1 MNEISRVE
9 CLRRMELVATHID
22 PVFLNTPQFDC
33 ETLGD
38 ELGVQFALK
47 VEVLN
52 PIRSF
57 KGRGAELLVAQA
69 SNLKPL
75 ICASAGNFGQAMA
88 FACRKRGLP
97 LTVFVATTANRLKV
111 ERIRRMGAEVI
122 EWGEDF
128 DAAKLAAREAASN
141 RGCRFVEDGRDDETV
156 EGAGTIAVEWLR
168 SPSPP
173 DVWLIPLG
181 NGGLLNGIGRVVK
194 AVRPSIRLIGVQA
207 AGAPAMLDSW
217 RTGRLVSHGRISTI
231 ADGIG
236 VREPIPGAVEELHR
250 VLDDGVLVDD
260 EQILRAMRLIHHH
273 VGLVIEPSGAVGV
286 AAVLA
291 HPDRFRGQR
300 VGTILCGGNVTD
312 EQRRDWLAPQ

>member
-1 MNEISRVE
+1 
-9 CLRRMELVATHID
+9 MELAATHID
-22 PVFLNTPQFDC
+22 PVFLNTPQFVS
-33 ETLGD
+33 EALGD
-38 ELGVQFALK
+38 ELGVEFALK

-52 PIRSF
+52 PTRSF
-57 KGRGAELLVAQA
+57 KGRGAELLVARV
-69 SNLKPL
+69 SDRRPL

-88 FACRKRGLP
+88 FACRKREVP

-122 EWGEDF
+122 ESGEDF
-128 DAAKLAAREAASN
+128 DAAKLAARHAAHE
-141 RGCRFVEDGRDDETV
+141 RGWRFVEDGRDEETV
-156 EGAGTIAVEWLR
+156 EGAGTIAWEWLR
-168 SPSPP
+168 APSTP

-194 AVRPSIRLIGVQA
+194 AVRPAIRIIGVQA
-207 AGAPAMLDSW
+207 AGAPAMLESW
-217 RTGRLVSHGRISTI
+217 RAGRLVSHARIATI

-236 VREPIPGAVEELHR
+236 VREPIPAAVDELRR
-250 VLDDGVLVDD
+250 VLDDGLLVDD
-260 EQILRAMRLIHHH
+260 EQILSAMRLLQRH

-300 VGTILCGGNVTD
+300 VGTVLCGGNVTD
-312 EQRRDWLAPQ
+312 AQLRTWLAFN